1 MNSKIGLTTLS
12 GELIALRSVDITA
25 KLTGVLSEVE
35 IKQHYQNSTT
45 ANIETV
51 YTFPLPIDAVL
62 TSLEVEINGELLQG
76 RVKANRAAEDDY
88 EDAIVNGDTAVLL
101 SKISDGLYCINLGNL
116 LAGEAAVITFR
127 YAQLHQWQGERLR
140 FYLPTTI
147 APKYGTPQ
155 LTHIAEH
162 QLPQHSLSATYK
174 LTFSISIE
182 GLLAGTAIHC
192 PSHSV
197 AHQVVNQIMNV
208 SLNRPQVM
216 DRDFILELEKPKG
229 YVGEGYWA
237 DDGEHTVALTSFIP
251 TPESTPESK
260 PETAP
265 QHDPRCIKIVVDCSG
280 SMAGDSIK
288 QARIALIEVVNQLE
302 THDYFNI
309 ILFGSRHQKLFEE
322 SVLATAA
329 NIKIAQ
335 KTLRS
340 LEANLG
346 GTEMKSALEAAYRS
360 HSPIMLPTDLLL
372 ITDGQ
377 TWKEDEVLTGA
388 ALANHR
394 HFVIGV
400 GSAVSEAFLSK
411 LAKVTGGA
419 SDFVTPNEAMS
430 TRIVQHFKRMKQ
442 PPLQNPQ
449 LCLSDKY
456 AAPLCFNALPAHK
469 NTLFLGDTVNLFTL
483 YEGYPAA
490 VADLYYEGEFN
501 EAEKEHEV
509 YGSTIAITHK
519 DNDKGLLARLAA
531 HDRLSVVSE
540 DEALE
545 IAEKYQLIT
554 KSTSYILVKTNAHT
568 NALGIPNLQSI
579 PHQLPAGQS
588 GFGRV
593 LIEIPVVSSQM
604 QICDAQPQIFFSAG
618 APSAPDD
625 LDIPAFLRKQNDD
638 WLDIPKFS
646 ITADAADTA
655 DTASTSLALSLN
667 QEFTPDS
674 QLTMDE
680 FDISDIEDLGEDEA
694 IIEVLYQL
702 EHAGYNEYKLVAA
715 WLSIYNE
722 FNPNNPLSRHVT
734 RLIKVLCKEFEVS
747 EALINTVRETIKQE
761 IMQPVN

>member
-1 MNSKIGLTTLS
+1 MNSEIGLTTLS

-25 KLTGVLSEVE
+25 KLTGILSEVE

-76 RVKANRAAEDDY
+76 RVKVNRAAEDDY

-101 SKISDGLYCINLGNL
+101 SKVSDGLYCINLGNL

-155 LTHIAEH
+155 LTNIAEH
-162 QLPQHSLSATYK
+162 QLPRHSLLATYK

-251 TPESTPESK
+251 TPESK

-265 QHDPRCIKIVVDCSG
+265 QHAPRCIKIVVDCSG

-335 KTLRS
+335 KILQS
-340 LEANLG
+340 LDADLG

-360 HSPIMLPTDLLL
+360 HSPTMLPTDLLL

-377 TWKEDEVLTGA
+377 TWKEDEVLTSA
-388 ALANHR
+388 AQANHR

-490 VADLYYEGEFN
+490 AADLYYEGEFN

-509 YGSTIAITHK
+509 NSSTITITHK
-519 DNDKGLLARLAA
+519 ENDKGLLARLAA

-579 PHQLPAGQS
+579 PHQVPAGQS

-604 QICDAQPQIFFSAG
+604 QICDAEPQIFFSAG
-618 APSAPDD
+618 APSASDD

-646 ITADAADTA
+646 ITT
-655 DTASTSLALSLN
+655 DTASTSFALSLN
-667 QEFTPDS
+667 QEFTHDS

-680 FDISDIEDLGEDEA
+680 FDIADIEALGEDEA
-694 IIEVLYQL
+694 IIKVLYQL
-702 EHAGYNEYKLVAA
+702 EHAGYNEYQLVAA

-722 FNPNNPLSRHVT
+722 FNPNNKFSRHVT
-734 RLIKVLCKEFEVS
+734 RLVRILCKDLDVS
-747 EALINTVRETIKQE
+747 AELINNVREMMTLE
-761 IMQPVN
+761 MSHTAN

>member
-1 MNSKIGLTTLS
+1 MNSEIGLTTLS

-45 ANIETV
+45 TNIETV

-62 TSLEVEINGELLQG
+62 TSLEIEINGELLQG
-76 RVKANRAAEDDY
+76 RVKANRAAEEDY

-127 YAQLHQWQGERLR
+127 YAQLHQWQGKRLR

-155 LTHIAEH
+155 LTNIAEH
-162 QLPQHSLSATYK
+162 QLPQYSLLASYK

-182 GLLAGTAIHC
+182 GLLAGAAIHC

-216 DRDFILELEKPKG
+216 DRDFILELGKPKG

-237 DDGEHTVALTSFIP
+237 DDSEHIVALTSFIP
-251 TPESTPESK
+251 TLETTPTPET
-260 PETAP
+260 TA
-265 QHDPRCIKIVVDCSG
+265 QDDPRCIKIVVDCSG
-280 SMAGDSIK
+280 SMAGDSIE
-288 QARIALIEVVNQLE
+288 QARIALIAVVNQLE
-302 THDYFNI
+302 THDWFNI
-309 ILFGSRHQKLFEE
+309 ILFGSRHKKLFEE
-322 SVLATAA
+322 SVLATTA

-335 KTLRS
+335 KTLQN
-340 LEANLG
+340 LEADLG

-360 HSPIMLPTDLLL
+360 HSPTVLPTDLLL

-377 TWKEDEVLTGA
+377 TWKEDEVLDSA
-388 ALANHR
+388 AQANHR

-400 GSAVSEAFLSK
+400 GSAVSEAFLAK

-456 AAPLCFNALPAHK
+456 AAPLCFNALPIHK

-490 VADLYYEGEFN
+490 AADLYYEGEFN
-501 EAEKEHEV
+501 EAEKEHEM
-509 YGSTIAITHK
+509 YGSTITITHK
-519 DNDKGLLARLAA
+519 ENDKGLLARLAA

-588 GFGRV
+588 GFGRA
-593 LIEIPVVSSQM
+593 LHDIPVVSSQM
-604 QICDAQPQIFFSAG
+604 QICDAEPQIFFSTD
-618 APSAPDD
+618 APSASDD

-655 DTASTSLALSLN
+655 STSLALSLN
-667 QEFTPDS
+667 RAFTPAS

-680 FDISDIEDLGEDEA
+680 YDIADIEALGEDEA

-734 RLIKVLCKEFEVS
+734 RLIRVLCKEFEVS

-761 IMQPVN
+761 ISVA

>member
-1 MNSKIGLTTLS
+1 MNSKIGLTTSS

-45 ANIETV
+45 TNIETV

-62 TSLEVEINGELLQG
+62 TSLEVELNGEILQG

-88 EDAIVNGDTAVLL
+88 EDAIVNGDTAVML
-101 SKISDGLYCINLGNL
+101 SKLSDGLYCINLGNL

-155 LTHIAEH
+155 LTNIAEH

-251 TPESTPESK
+251 TPE
-260 PETAP
+260 TAP
-265 QHDPRCIKIVVDCSG
+265 QHAPRCIKIVVDCSG
-280 SMAGDSIK
+280 SMAGDSIE

-322 SVLATAA
+322 SVLATTA

-335 KTLRS
+335 KTLKN

-360 HSPIMLPTDLLL
+360 HSPTMWPTDLLL

-377 TWKEDEVLTGA
+377 TWKEDEVLTSA
-388 ALANHR
+388 AQANHR

-456 AAPLCFNALPAHK
+456 AAPLCFNALPIHK
-469 NTLFLGDTVNLFTL
+469 NTLFLGDTINLFTL

-490 VADLYYEGEFN
+490 AADLYYEGELN

-509 YGSTIAITHK
+509 YGSTITITHK
-519 DNDKGLLARLAA
+519 ENDQGLLARLAA

-604 QICDAQPQIFFSAG
+604 QICDAEPLIFFSAG
-618 APSAPDD
+618 APSAADE
-625 LDIPAFLRKQNDD
+625 LDIPAFLRKKDDD

-646 ITADAADTA
+646 ITADVA

-667 QEFTPDS
+667 RTFTPAS

-680 FDISDIEDLGEDEA
+680 YDIADIEALGEDEA

-702 EHAGYNEYKLVAA
+702 EHAGYKEYTLVAA

-761 IMQPVN
+761 ISVA

>member
-1 MNSKIGLTTLS
+1 MNSEIGLTTLS
-12 GELIALRSVDITA
+12 GELIALRFVDITA

-45 ANIETV
+45 TNIETV

-76 RVKANRAAEDDY
+76 LVKANRAAEEDY

-101 SKISDGLYCINLGNL
+101 SKISDGLHCINLGNL

-155 LTHIAEH
+155 LTNIAEH
-162 QLPQHSLSATYK
+162 QLPQHSLLATYK

-182 GLLAGTAIHC
+182 GLLAGAAIHC

-216 DRDFILELEKPKG
+216 DRDFILELGKPKG

-251 TPESTPESK
+251 TLETTPTPK
-260 PETAP
+260 PETTA
-265 QHDPRCIKIVVDCSG
+265 QDDPRCIKIVVDCSG
-280 SMAGDSIK
+280 SMAGDSIE
-288 QARIALIEVVNQLE
+288 QTRIALIEVVNQLE
-302 THDYFNI
+302 THDWFNI
-309 ILFGSRHQKLFEE
+309 ILFGSRHKKLFEE
-322 SVLATAA
+322 SVLATTA

-335 KTLRS
+335 KTLQN
-340 LEANLG
+340 LEADLG
-346 GTEMKSALEAAYRS
+346 GTEIKSALEAAYRS
-360 HSPIMLPTDLLL
+360 HSPTLLPTDLLL

-377 TWKEDEVLTGA
+377 TWKEDEVLDSA
-388 ALANHR
+388 AQANHR

-400 GSAVSEAFLSK
+400 GSAVSEAFLAK

-456 AAPLCFNALPAHK
+456 AAPLCFNAIPIHK

-490 VADLYYEGEFN
+490 AADLYYEGEFN

-509 YGSTIAITHK
+509 YGSTITITHK
-519 DNDKGLLARLAA
+519 ENDKGLLARLAA

-593 LIEIPVVSSQM
+593 LVEIPMVSSQM
-604 QICDAQPQIFFSAG
+604 QICDAEPLIFFSAD
-618 APSAPDD
+618 APSASDD
-625 LDIPAFLRKQNDD
+625 LDIPAFLRMKDDD

-646 ITADAADTA
+646 ITADAT

-680 FDISDIEDLGEDEA
+680 YDIADIEALGEDEA

-715 WLSIYNE
+715 WLSIYSE

-734 RLIKVLCKEFEVS
+734 RLIRVLCKEFEVS

-761 IMQPVN
+761 ISVA

>member
-1 MNSKIGLTTLS
+1 MNSEIGLTTLS

-45 ANIETV
+45 TNIETV

-155 LTHIAEH
+155 LTNIAEH
-162 QLPQHSLSATYK
+162 QLPQHSLLATYK

-197 AHQVVNQIMNV
+197 EHQVINQIMNV
-208 SLNRPQVM
+208 SLNRLQVM

-251 TPESTPESK
+251 TPESKPES
-260 PETAP
+260 TP

-288 QARIALIEVVNQLE
+288 QARIALIEVVNQLA

-329 NIKIAQ
+329 NIQIAK
-335 KTLRS
+335 KTLHK
-340 LEANLG
+340 LEADLG

-360 HSPIMLPTDLLL
+360 HSPTMLPTDLLL

-377 TWKEDEVLTGA
+377 TWKEDEVLDSA
-388 ALANHR
+388 AQANHR

-456 AAPLCFNALPAHK
+456 AAPLCFNALPTHK

-509 YGSTIAITHK
+509 YGSTITITHK
-519 DNDKGLLARLAA
+519 YNDQGLLARLAA

-554 KSTSYILVKTNAHT
+554 KSTSYILVKANAHT

-588 GFGRV
+588 GFGCV
-593 LIEIPVVSSQM
+593 LGDISVVSSQVLL
-604 QICDAQPQIFFSAG
+604 
-618 APSAPDD
+618 SAPDD
-625 LDIPAFLRKQNDD
+625 SYIPDFLSEQDD
-638 WLDIPKFS
+638 DLFNVPTCS
-646 ITADAADTA
+646 IAKDNP
-655 DTASTSLALSLN
+655 STSLAQSLN
-667 QEFTPDS
+667 QEFTADC
-674 QLTMDE
+674 QKAMVE
-680 FDISDIEDLGEDEA
+680 YDIAEIEELGEDEA

-702 EHAGYNEYKLVAA
+702 EHAGYKEYKLVAA

-734 RLIKVLCKEFEVS
+734 RLIRVLCKEFDVS

-761 IMQPVN
+761 ISVA

>member
-1 MNSKIGLTTLS
+1 MNSEIGLTTLS

-35 IKQHYQNSTT
+35 IRQHYQNNTMT
-45 ANIETV
+45 NIETV

-155 LTHIAEH
+155 ITNIAEH
-162 QLPQHSLSATYK
+162 QLPQHSLLATYK

-182 GLLAGTAIHC
+182 GLLAGTAINC

-197 AHQVVNQIMNV
+197 EHQVVNQIMNV

-251 TPESTPESK
+251 TL
-260 PETAP
+260 ETTQETTH

-302 THDYFNI
+302 NHDWFNI

-322 SVLATAA
+322 SVLATTA

-335 KTLRS
+335 KTLQN

-346 GTEMKSALEAAYRS
+346 GTEMKSALDAAYRS
-360 HSPIMLPTDLLL
+360 DSPTMLPTDLLL

-377 TWKEDEVLTGA
+377 TWKEDEVLDSA
-388 ALANHR
+388 EQANQR

-400 GSAVSEAFLSK
+400 GSAVSEAFLAK
-411 LAKVTGGA
+411 LAKITGGA

-469 NTLFLGDTVNLFTL
+469 NTLFLGDTVNLFAL

-509 YGSTIAITHK
+509 YGSTITITHK
-519 DNDKGLLARLAA
+519 ENDKGLLARLAA

-568 NALGIPNLQSI
+568 NAFTIPNLQSI

-593 LIEIPVVSSQM
+593 LHNIPVVSSQV
-604 QICDAQPQIFFSAG
+604 QLCDAQPQICFSAG

-625 LDIPAFLRKQNDD
+625 LDIPAFLRKQDDD
-638 WLDIPKFS
+638 WLDLPKFLM
-646 ITADAADTA
+646 TTDAADTA
-655 DTASTSLALSLN
+655 SKSLAQSLN

-674 QLTMDE
+674 QLSMDE
-680 FDISDIEDLGEDEA
+680 YDIAEIEELGEDEA

-702 EHAGYNEYKLVAA
+702 EHAGYNESKLVAA

-734 RLIKVLCKEFEVS
+734 RLIRVLCKEFDLS

-761 IMQPVN
+761 ISVAID